1 MELVELEE
9 HEGSKPLG
17 CRIENLMEIR
27 SGCTAVNFWVNV
39 THIDRELF
47 SLPYLHP
54 SHAGSPQ
61 FPLCIQRLSV
71 KTLLD

>member
-27 SGCTAVNFWVNV
+27 SGYTAVNFWVNV
-39 THIDRELF
+39 AHTD
-47 SLPYLHP
+47 
-54 SHAGSPQ
+54 
-61 FPLCIQRLSV
+61 
-71 KTLLD
+71 

>member
-1 MELVELEE
+1 MDLQSALLVSSFVLKYTLRFPKSYSMELVELEE

-39 THIDRELF
+39 AHTD
-47 SLPYLHP
+47 
-54 SHAGSPQ
+54 
-61 FPLCIQRLSV
+61 
-71 KTLLD
+71 